1 MRYLALIAALMAIA
15 LPAPVLAS
23 DWVLV
28 QSSHKGDRLY
38 FHRQSIRTMPNGH
51 KQAWAWLY
59 LSKPTSQS
67 LTRARGLFEFDC
79 SEARYRILQEEPFN
93 GREPLTGTSGPR
105 GWNYIAPGTRF
116 EKLLNYVCFDRR

>member
-1 MRYLALIAALMAIA
+1 MKLAVFVAIMAIA
-15 LPAPVLAS
+15 LPAPAFAS

-28 QSSHKGDRLY
+28 HSSEKNNRLY

-79 SEARYRILQEEPFN
+79 SGARHRILQEEPFN
-93 GREPLTGTSGPR
+93 GRERLPGTSGPR

-116 EKLLNYVCFDRR
+116 EKFLNYVCFDKR